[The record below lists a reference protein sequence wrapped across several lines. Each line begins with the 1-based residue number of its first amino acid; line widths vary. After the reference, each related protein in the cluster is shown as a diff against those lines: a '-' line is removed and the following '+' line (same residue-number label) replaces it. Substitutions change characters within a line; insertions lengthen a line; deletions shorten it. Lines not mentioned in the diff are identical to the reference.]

1 VVYVIVS
8 GVSPFLDDSLDET
21 CSNIVRRD
29 FCFPHEY
36 FSGISGDA
44 KDFISM
50 LLVFDIGSV
59 SSCRLF
65 FILHDTHT
73 LIFYVDELFAFL
85 RCHVVPFTRS
95 FFCSSGQ
102 ILLPRYLMNGL
113 NNFDKTDMEYSLAPT
128 MT

>member
-1 VVYVIVS
+1 VVYVTVS

-50 LLVFDIGSV
+50 LLVFDVGLV
-59 SSCRLF
+59 SGCSLF
-65 FILHDTHT
+65 CMVPTTCTHSSSYAHFFYLTGFIL
-73 LIFYVDELFAFL
+73 
-85 RCHVVPFTRS
+85 RS
-95 FFCSSGQ
+95 YSK
-102 ILLPRYLMNGL
+102 IGL
-113 NNFDKTDMEYSLAPT
+113 GPPLQNDFG
-128 MT
+128 

>member
-1 VVYVIVS
+1 MYLTHCRSIGVVVYVILS

-50 LLVFDIGSV
+50 LLVFDIGQV
-59 SSCRLF
+59 SSLRYSVFCSARHLLLVASYW
-65 FILHDTHT
+65 IT
-73 LIFYVDELFAFL
+73 LIMY
-85 RCHVVPFTRS
+85 
-95 FFCSSGQ
+95 
-102 ILLPRYLMNGL
+102 Y
-113 NNFDKTDMEYSLAPT
+113 
-128 MT
+128 

>member
-1 VVYVIVS
+1 MKLLLFTIRCSTRCRSIGVVVYVVLS

-50 LLVFDIGSV
+50 LLVFDIRQVLS
-59 SSCRLF
+59 
-65 FILHDTHT
+65 I
-73 LIFYVDELFAFL
+73 
-85 RCHVVPFTRS
+85 
-95 FFCSSGQ
+95 
-102 ILLPRYLMNGL
+102 
-113 NNFDKTDMEYSLAPT
+113 
-128 MT
+128 

>member
-1 VVYVIVS
+1 MYVSLS

-50 LLVFDIGSV
+50 LLVFDIGQV
-59 SSCRLF
+59 SCFDDVYYSLWH
-65 FILHDTHT
+65 L
-73 LIFYVDELFAFL
+73 L
-85 RCHVVPFTRS
+85 
-95 FFCSSGQ
+95 FCSTSASVPGASSK
-102 ILLPRYLMNGL
+102 LS
-113 NNFDKTDMEYSLAPT
+113 E
-128 MT
+128 

>member
-1 VVYVIVS
+1 MVYVVLS

-50 LLVFDIGSV
+50 LLVFDIRQVLSV
-59 SSCRLF
+59 WYCIFLCLRSLYFSGGIMF
-65 FILHDTHT
+65 LHC
-73 LIFYVDELFAFL
+73 LSPAIGISFAL
-85 RCHVVPFTRS
+85 
-95 FFCSSGQ
+95 Q
-102 ILLPRYLMNGL
+102 
-113 NNFDKTDMEYSLAPT
+113 E
-128 MT
+128 